1 MFKYTWVIIK
11 VYYREELIM
20 DKVNIRESVRNLV
33 EFCLKKGDIDNRFS
47 GSARATEGIRAHQKL
62 QDDNEKIYKNY
73 EKEVYLTYKF
83 EMDRSIINIEGRA
96 DGIIIEQDKII
107 IEEIKST
114 YKGFVYID
122 DSNEVHWAQ
131 AKVYALI
138 YGKQNE
144 LNDIY
149 IRLSYMQLETSE
161 IKSFEKRFTIEE
173 LEQFTLELL
182 KEYEKF
188 SLLIFEQKNARN
200 NSIKSLNFPFEKYRE
215 GQRKLVNISYQTIK
229 EKEMLFAQAPTGI
242 GKTISTIFPSVKALG
257 EGIGEKIIYLTAKT
271 INRQVAEETFEKL
284 RQGGLKLKSIMI
296 TAKEK
301 ICTNEIFDCNPE
313 KCIYAKDY
321 YGKVKEVILHILEN
335 EDRISSEILQKYAE
349 KYKVCSFE
357 LSLDLSIYCDG
368 IICDYNYIFD
378 PRASLDRILESKGNI
393 VLIDEAHN
401 LIDRSRNM
409 YSASLCKSQIL
420 NCKKMTKGKLN
431 KIHSILG
438 KINGFFVDLR
448 NECDHKSVEWFYEE
462 DSPKELIKYLQL
474 YLKES
479 EEILVRGNRFEGYE
493 EILQLY
499 FDINSFTS
507 TMQLYDE
514 NYRTCI
520 EKASQELKLTLFCVN
535 PSKNLKQ
542 YLEKCY
548 SVIFFSATISPI
560 KYYVSMLGGHDET
573 YRLKLPSP
581 FKKDNLKVYV
591 SPINI
596 RYTYRQKTL
605 QTVKNKICDFISEKV
620 GNYMVFAPSYAYME
634 LLYDEVEKSGIEGF
648 ELIKQKQNMNEEEK
662 SEVLRSFKIS
672 NNLLMFCVLGGMFS
686 EGIDLPGEQLIGSI
700 IIGVGYPMIDIKNE
714 IIKDFYKENGYDYAY
729 VFPGINKIQQAVG
742 RVIRTES
749 DTGRVMLIDDRYIT
763 NKYKVLLPNEWFPI
777 NKY

>member
-1 MFKYTWVIIK
+1 
-11 VYYREELIM
+11 M
-20 DKVNIRESVRNLV
+20 DKITIRESVRNLV

-47 GSARATEGIRAHQKL
+47 GNARATEGIRAHQKL
-62 QDDNEKIYKNY
+62 QDDNEKIYENY
-73 EKEVYLTYKF
+73 EKEVYLTYEF
-83 EMDRSIINIEGRA
+83 EMNKSIINIEGRA
-96 DGIIIEQDKII
+96 DGIIIEQDKTI

-114 YKGFVYID
+114 YKGFAYID

-144 LNDIY
+144 LKDIY
-149 IRLSYMQLETSE
+149 IRLSYMQLETNE

-173 LEQFTLELL
+173 LEKFTLGLL
-182 KEYEKF
+182 NEYEKF
-188 SLLIFEQKNARN
+188 SVLIFEQKSARN
-200 NSIKSLNFPFEKYRE
+200 NSIKSLGFPFEKYRE
-215 GQRKLVNISYQTIK
+215 GQRKLINIAYQTIK

-271 INRQVAEETFEKL
+271 INRQVAEQTFEKL
-284 RQGGLKLKSIMI
+284 RQHGLKFKSIII

-313 KCIYAKDY
+313 KCIYARDY
-321 YGKVKEVILHILEN
+321 YGKVKKVMLSILQN
-335 EDRISSEILQKYAE
+335 EDRISSEILQKYAK

-357 LSLDLSIYCDG
+357 LSLDLCIYCDG
-368 IICDYNYIFD
+368 IIGDYNYIFD

-420 NCKKMTKGKLN
+420 SCKKLTKGKLN

-438 KINGFFVDLR
+438 KLNSFFIDLR
-448 NECDHKSVEWFYEE
+448 NECDHKDVEWFYEQ

-499 FDINSFTS
+499 FDINAFTS

-520 EKASQELKLTLFCVN
+520 EKTSQELKLTLYCVN
-535 PSKNLKQ
+535 PSKNLKE
-542 YLEKCY
+542 YLAKCY

-560 KYYVSMLGGHDET
+560 KYYVSMLGGNDGT

-591 SPINI
+591 SSINI

-605 QTVKNKICDFISEKV
+605 QIVKNKICDFVSEKV
-620 GNYMVFAPSYAYME
+620 GNYMVFAPSYTYME
-634 LLYDEVEKSGIEGF
+634 LLYDEMEKYGIEGF

-662 SEVLRSFKIS
+662 SEVLRSFKTS

-686 EGIDLPGEQLIGSI
+686 EGIDLPDEQLIGSI
-700 IIGVGYPMIDIKNE
+700 IIGVGYPMIDMKNE

-729 VFPGINKIQQAVG
+729 VFPGINKVQQAVG
-742 RVIRTES
+742 RVIRTET

-763 NKYKVLLPNEWFPI
+763 NKYKILLPNEWYPI
-777 NKY
+777 SRY